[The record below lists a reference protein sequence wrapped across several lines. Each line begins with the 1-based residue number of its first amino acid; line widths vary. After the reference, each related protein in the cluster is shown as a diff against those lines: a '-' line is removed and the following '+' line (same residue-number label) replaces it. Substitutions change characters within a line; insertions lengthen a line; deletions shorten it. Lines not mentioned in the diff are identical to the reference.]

1 MTSASV
7 EMSKHWFHFLFS
19 AFQPVGR
26 AFALVQ
32 PANDRTAVNPEPVKS
47 REEQVE
53 VIKVGEKKKKTP
65 PDASCMCEPGGPP
78 PPPPPH
84 SQPLPGWITYERLA
98 RGYSLTLVFC
108 RFIWRPVNKSSTNT
122 SRVWRCCQM
131 RCHRYRRSV
140 YHTYI
145 FLLFNPS

>member
-53 VIKVGEKKKKTP
+53 VIKVGEKKKKKLHPTP
-65 PDASCMCEPGGPP
+65 PPACVNQVVQHPP
-78 PPPPPH
+78 TPPFPH
-84 SQPLPGWITYERLA
+84 SQPLPG
-98 RGYSLTLVFC
+98 
-108 RFIWRPVNKSSTNT
+108 
-122 SRVWRCCQM
+122 
-131 RCHRYRRSV
+131 
-140 YHTYI
+140 
-145 FLLFNPS
+145 